1 LGRNLHV
8 LIPSFSNLDHY
19 PFWAGFSILF
29 LIGWV
34 CILAAT
40 LLTRPEPMEIL
51 QNFYLTAKPI
61 GFWGPVRRSLGID
74 AVEAEHTNLLHD
86 LKACALGILFYFL
99 LTTSLFSLMGGHLTQ
114 GIVALIGAVV
124 SGMMFAKTAISRLK
138 VIGIVA
144 PVKAGD

>member
-1 LGRNLHV
+1 M
-8 LIPSFSNLDHY
+8 
-19 PFWAGFSILF
+19 
-29 LIGWV
+29 
-34 CILAAT
+34 
-40 LLTRPEPMEIL
+40 LTRPEPMEIL
-51 QNFYLTAKPI
+51 QNFFRTAKPI

-74 AVEAEHTNLLHD
+74 AVEADHANLLHD

-114 GIVALIGAVV
+114 GIVALIGAVL
-124 SGMMFAKTAISRLK
+124 SGVMFAKTAISRLK